1 MKKLWFVF
9 ALVAVSMLMGCAML
23 IPMGSMYTEVKL
35 PVTATS
41 NSGAST
47 RTGEANCTSV
57 LALVA
62 VGDCS
67 IEAAK
72 KNGGITKVNHVDWE
86 AKSILGIY
94 GSYKVIV
101 SGE

>member
-1 MKKLWFVF
+1 MKKLRFAL
-9 ALVAVSMLMGCAML
+9 ALVAMGMLMGCALL
-23 IPMGSMYTEVKL
+23 IPMGSIYTDVKL
-35 PVTATS
+35 PVTATG
-41 NSGAST
+41 NTGVPT
-47 RTGEANCTSV
+47 KTGEASCTSI
-57 LALVA
+57 LSMVA

-72 KNGGITKVNHVDWE
+72 KNGGITKVNHVDWA